1 MASIVNENDCRRVM
15 LEAVHLIGRSEQ
27 CSLRL
32 SHDHVSSE
40 HASIRWDGKHW
51 TVKDLGSLNHT
62 YVDDSELLP
71 SEIRALRLGA
81 RLAFGNRADQWR
93 LDDDSGPMVMAVPE
107 DGGEPIVEQGGLLA
121 LPSSENPAAM
131 IYRGATGNWTVEL
144 NGVQQ
149 PLTDRSF
156 VTVEGRVYR
165 LCLPQAVERTRP
177 VQGLQGTKVGSLAL
191 TFLISSDREEIELVV
206 THQANKIRLPSRTHN
221 ELLLLLARS
230 RRQDTTAG
238 MPPGNCGWSYHD
250 VICKKLR
257 CDPERLN
264 VDVYRIR
271 KQFAEL
277 GLIDPGQ
284 VIERRLRSRQLRIG
298 IPESMEQPL

>member
-1 MASIVNENDCRRVM
+1 MAWIVNENEGKRVM
-15 LEAVHLIGRSEQ
+15 LEAVHLVGRSDQ

-32 SHDHVSSE
+32 SDDYVSSE
-40 HASIRWDGKHW
+40 HASIRWDGKDW
-51 TVKDLGSLNHT
+51 TIKDLGSLNHT
-62 YVDDSELLP
+62 YVDGSKLRA
-71 SEIRALRLGA
+71 SEIRTLLHGA
-81 RLAFGNRADQWR
+81 RLAFGNPSDPWR
-93 LDDDSGPMVMAVPE
+93 LEDASEPVVMAVPE
-107 DGGEPIVEQGGLLA
+107 DGSEPVVEQGGLLA
-121 LPSSENPAAM
+121 LPSPENPAAM
-131 IYRGATGNWTVEL
+131 LYRGGTGRWTLEL

-177 VQGLQGTKVGSLAL
+177 VQGLQGTKVSSIAL
-191 TFLISSDREEIELVV
+191 TFLISSDREEIELIVA
-206 THQANKIRLPSRTHN
+206 HGSNKSRLPSRTHN

-230 RRQDTTAG
+230 RRQDADAG
-238 MPPGNCGWSYHD
+238 LPAGNCGWNYHD
-250 VICKKLR
+250 ELCKKLG
-257 CDPERLN
+257 CDPDRLN

-284 VIERRLRSRQLRIG
+284 VIERRLRTRQLRLG
-298 IPESMEQPL
+298 IPESTEQPL